1 MRQPTPAQRPAA
13 VVRPGDEW
21 WKQAPIVQQAQPQQA
36 APMPAPAQAMPQ
48 PSAQWWEQAPLA
60 TPEPQAAAPQAP
72 APAQP
77 GVMERFV
84 DPAINAVTGAA
95 NYVQGAIQ
103 GKHDPRYKDVPQ
115 LEKNSGIIMD
125 GVADTSAV
133 TDEAY
138 ADVWK
143 KTLQDD
149 GRYIGTVTDENGYK
163 LIEFVGKDG
172 KPDIG
177 YVNKPGLDWKD
188 VDRGISAALPYL
200 GAGKIAGAAAKGL
213 GMAGNVVA
221 QMTGAAA
228 TSGAQDVA
236 ARQVGSEQGLDVNR
250 MAFAAGFAGGG
261 EALGRVLGQ
270 FIQRWRGDK
279 TIWQADDMGNLTLT
293 KRGQAIAKKEGVA
306 PDITIDVADAK
317 RVLGDTARAKNPGEA
332 IIQARTG
339 EFGIET
345 SSAQRSKNPL
355 SIQIE
360 KDLRVDTL
368 GTAAGKRM
376 RDFDETQRQQ
386 IRGAALGD
394 GAPVPGGQY
403 PFTPNQVGPT
413 IAPGRTSADLGRD
426 DLGISIQ
433 AGLKKAAARAKE
445 LEKNAWSKVTNIEPK
460 TGAFASL
467 DEIMQKSLGSTRTID
482 EALTPNA
489 WRMSKQIEGYVN
501 GNAIRNPAAPEF
513 LGQQSVKYVDEMRQ
527 TLLGM
532 KNGVLDP
539 KDRAAA
545 NALYGGFLDW
555 IDDAAEK
562 SLLTGGPSAAA
573 ALRDARGA
581 TRTMRELF
589 KPRDAGGAKSPVA
602 RTLERVENAYTGE
615 EVLKSLLGTSGSQG
629 SVATGAVQA
638 IKHYKAATTK
648 LGGKE
653 GAAAWNDLRLA
664 RWVQL
669 VTDKKGD
676 MLTPGMLHKSIKTA
690 FKNQPSLMRELYKP
704 SELALMKRYA
714 DAVKQTNWRP
724 FDINPSGTG
733 TINRSAAKALVE
745 EQVRFQGQSAR
756 AKGTFGGDKSKL
768 LESRLWRMLGTYI
781 KQLEKPVGRAATN
794 RAVSQDLVQKQV
806 PASGGYFSATLPS
819 QDRDQNEMLRAQRTQ
834 SAR

>member
-1 MRQPTPAQRPAA
+1 MMQPDFGKVDRNLAKLFKAGAPDSDVQSYLQSEGVTPEQ
-13 VVRPGDEW
+13 VTQ
-21 WKQAPIVQQAQPQQA
+21 WKASAGA
-36 APMPAPAQAMPQ
+36 N
-48 PSAQWWEQAPLA
+48 SAQQV
-60 TPEPQAAAPQAP
+60 AAAPQET

-95 NYVQGAIQ
+95 KYVQGSIQ

-125 GVADTSAV
+125 GIADTSAV
-133 TDEAY
+133 TDAAY

-143 KTLQDD
+143 KTLEDE
-149 GRYIGTVTDENGYK
+149 GRYIGTKTDENGYK

-188 VDRGISAALPYL
+188 VSRGVSAALPYMAAGGAVGRTL
-200 GAGKIAGAAAKGL
+200 GFFGATGAATNIAGQAL
-213 GMAGNVVA
+213 
-221 QMTGAAA
+221 GAAA

-250 MAFAAGFAGGG
+250 MAFSAGFAGGG
-261 EALGRVLGQ
+261 ELLGRAIGP

-279 TIWQADDMGNLTLT
+279 TVWQADDKGNLTLT
-293 KRGQAIAKKEGVA
+293 ERGKTIAKKEGVA
-306 PDITIDVADAK
+306 PDITIDAADAK
-317 RVLGDTARAKNPGEA
+317 KVLGDTARAQNPGEA

-339 EFGIET
+339 EFNIPT
-345 SSAQRSKNPL
+345 SSAQRSKEPL
-355 SIQIE
+355 AIQIE
-360 KDLRVDTL
+360 KDLRIDTL
-368 GTAAGKRM
+368 GPAAGKRM
-376 RDFDETQRQQ
+376 RDFDETQREA
-386 IRGAALGD
+386 IKRAALGD
-394 GAPVPGGQY
+394 GAPVPVGQY

-413 IAPGRTSADLGRD
+413 IAPGRTLADLGRAE
-426 DLGISIQ
+426 LGLSVQ
-433 AGLKKAAARAKE
+433 GGLKQAVAKAKE
-445 LEKNAWSKVTNIEPK
+445 LEENAWSKVTNIEPK

-467 DEIMQKSLGSTRTID
+467 DEIMQKSLGSARTID
-482 EALTPNA
+482 EVLTPNA
-489 WRMSKQIEGYVN
+489 WRMSKQIEGYIN

-532 KNGVLDP
+532 KNGVVDL
-539 KDRAAA
+539 KDKAAA

-589 KPRDAGGAKSPVA
+589 KPKDAGGAKSPIT

-615 EVLKSLLGTSGSQG
+615 EVLNALIGTSSSQA
-629 SVATGAVQA
+629 SVPDGVTQA

-653 GAAAWNDLRLA
+653 GADAWNDLRLA
-664 RWVQL
+664 KWVQI

-676 MLTPGMLHKSIKTA
+676 MLSPGALTKSIEMA
-690 FKNQPSLMRELYKP
+690 IKNQSSLMRELYTQP
-704 SELALMKRYA
+704 EVALMLRYG

-733 TINRSAAKALVE
+733 TINRSAAKAVVE

-781 KQLEKPVGRAATN
+781 KQLEKPVGRTATN

-806 PASGGYFSATLPS
+806 PASGGYFSATIPS
-819 QDRDQNEMLRAQRTQ
+819 QDRDPRNQKTQ
-834 SAR
+834 

>member
-1 MRQPTPAQRPAA
+1 MQPDLGKVDRNLAKLFKAGAPDADVQSYLQSEGVTADQ
-13 VVRPGDEW
+13 VTQ
-21 WKQAPIVQQAQPQQA
+21 WKASAGA
-36 APMPAPAQAMPQ
+36 NPAPQ
-48 PSAQWWEQAPLA
+48 E
-60 TPEPQAAAPQAP
+60 P

-177 YVNKPGLDWKD
+177 YVNKPGLDFKD

-213 GMAGNVVA
+213 GMAGNVIA
-221 QMTGAAA
+221 QATGAAA

-236 ARQVGSEQGLDVNR
+236 ARQVGSQQGLDVNR

-261 EALGRVLGQ
+261 EALGRVLGP

-279 TIWQADDMGNLTLT
+279 TVWQADDMGNLTLT
-293 KRGQAIAKKEGVA
+293 ERGKAIAKKEGVA

-332 IIQARTG
+332 IIQQRTG
-339 EFGIET
+339 EFGIPT
-345 SSAQRSKNPL
+345 SSAQRSKEPL
-355 SIQIE
+355 AIQIE

-368 GTAAGKRM
+368 GPAAGKRM
-376 RDFDETQRQQ
+376 RDFDETQREAV
-386 IRGAALGD
+386 RRAALGD

-403 PFTPNQVGPT
+403 PFAPNQVGPT

-426 DLGISIQ
+426 QLGTSIQ
-433 AGLKKAAARAKE
+433 GGLKKAAAKAKE
-445 LEKNAWSKVTNIEPK
+445 LENNAWAKVVNIEPK
-460 TGAFASL
+460 TGAFESL
-467 DEIMQKSLGSTRTID
+467 PDIMQKSLGMRRVD
-482 EALTPNA
+482 QNLTPNA
-489 WRMSKQIEGYVN
+489 WQMSKEIENYVN
-501 GNAIRNPAAPEF
+501 RRAGLNPEAPEF
-513 LGQQSVKYVDEMRQ
+513 LGQQAVRYVDEMRQ

-539 KDRAAA
+539 KDKGAA
-545 NALYGGFLDW
+545 NSLYSGFLDW

-589 KPRDAGGAKSPVA
+589 KPRDAGGAKSPVT

-615 EVLKSLLGTSGSQG
+615 EVLKALLGTSGSQG

-690 FKNQPSLMRELYKP
+690 FKNQPSLMRELYST
-704 SELALMKRYA
+704 SEIGLMKRYA
-714 DAVKQTNWRP
+714 DAVKQTDWRP

-733 TINRSAAKALVE
+733 TINRSATKALVE

-819 QDRDQNEMLRAQRTQ
+819 QDRDKNEMLRARRTQ
-834 SAR
+834 